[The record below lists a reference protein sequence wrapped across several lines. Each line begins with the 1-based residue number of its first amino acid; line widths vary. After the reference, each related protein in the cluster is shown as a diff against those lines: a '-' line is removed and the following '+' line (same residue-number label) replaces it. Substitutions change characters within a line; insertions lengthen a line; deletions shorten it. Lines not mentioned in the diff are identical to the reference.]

1 MSEKKP
7 QATIVMESG
16 AQITIEL
23 DPDNAPNTVNNFIDL
38 AGKGFYDGLS
48 FHRVIPGFMIQGGC
62 PLGSGTGGP
71 GYKIKGEFSGNG
83 FENSLSF
90 ERGVLAMARSQH
102 PDSAGSQFFITVDD
116 APHLNGQ
123 YAAFG
128 KVIEGMDEVD
138 RIVSVSTDPRDKP
151 LEKEIIKTIKVDT
164 FGEKYSKPEIL

>member
-7 QATIVMESG
+7 QATIEMENG

-62 PLGSGTGGP
+62 PLGSGTGDP
-71 GYKIKGEFSGNG
+71 GYKIKGEFSDNG
-83 FENSLSF
+83 FDNKLHF
-90 ERGVLAMARSQH
+90 ERGVVAMARSQQ
-102 PDSAGSQFFITVDD
+102 PDSAGSQFFIAVDD

-128 KVIEGMDEVD
+128 KVISGMEEAD
-138 RIVSVSTDPRDKP
+138 RIVSVPRDTRDKP
-151 LEKEIIKTIKVDT
+151 LEKEKTKTIKVET
-164 FGEKYSKPEIL
+164 FGEKFKKPEII